1 MYIPISGITDWKEKV
16 WSLSR
21 SFLVHTSNLSSRNI
35 YTKANCSGWE
45 RLYLHILPILD
56 IIILFFSPLS
66 KLCWISQ
73 KVNHFTLAW
82 KIPWMEEPGRLQSMG
97 SLRVGHDWA
106 TSLSLFTFMHWRRKW
121 QPNSSVLAW
130 RIPGIGEPGGLLS
143 MRLHRVKHDWSDL
156 AAAIILKWT
165 IQWHLE
171 YSQHCAGILFNLC
184 QFDGWKNFKF
194 GY

>member
-21 SFLVHTSNLSSRNI
+21 SFLVHTSSLSSRNI

-56 IIILFFSPLS
+56 IIILYFSPLS
-66 KLCWISQ
+66 KLSWISH

-97 SLRVGHDWA
+97 LLRVGHDWG
-106 TSLSLFTFMHWRRKW
+106 TSLSLFTFVHWRRKS
-121 QPNSSVLAW
+121 QPTPVFL
-130 RIPGIGEPGGLLS
+130 PGDSRGQRSLVGCSLWGCTE
-143 MRLHRVKHDWSDL
+143 SDTTE
-156 AAAIILKWT
+156 AT
-165 IQWHLE
+165 
-171 YSQHCAGILFNLC
+171 
-184 QFDGWKNFKF
+184 
-194 GY
+194 